1 LNDLSQEH
9 LPFSVS
15 RISVVG
21 AVGQRTTIKGNLEL
35 DLAVFV
41 KGTVKAYFLL
51 IMGAQIKKWKIA
63 HLVTHL
69 VPSKSPPN
77 VLL

>member
-1 LNDLSQEH
+1 LSDLSQER

-21 AVGQRTTIKGNLEL
+21 AAGQGTTIKGNLEL

-41 KGTVKAYFLL
+41 KGTVKAHSLL
-51 IMGAQIKKWKIA
+51 ITGA
-63 HLVTHL
+63 
-69 VPSKSPPN
+69 
-77 VLL
+77 